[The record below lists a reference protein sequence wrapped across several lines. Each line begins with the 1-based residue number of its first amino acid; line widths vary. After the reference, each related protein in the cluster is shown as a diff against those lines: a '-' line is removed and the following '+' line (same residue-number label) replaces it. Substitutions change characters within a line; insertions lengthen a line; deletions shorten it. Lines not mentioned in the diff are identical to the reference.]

1 MSEKAKQLRKLLSK
15 KAEEIEKPKLGKI
28 ILNIKEKPK
37 MSEEKKNKLIK
48 RMNTAMEIQK
58 MKIEKESML
67 KKSDN
72 ILERAKIYENKIS
85 KENEK

>member
-1 MSEKAKQLRKLLSK
+1 
-15 KAEEIEKPKLGKI
+15 
-28 ILNIKEKPK
+28 

-58 MKIEKESML
+58 MKIEKEAIL

-72 ILERAKIYENKIS
+72 ILQRAKMYENKIS
-85 KENEK
+85 NENEK

>member
-1 MSEKAKQLRKLLSK
+1 MEKNIEK
-15 KAEEIEKPKLGKI
+15 EEIEKPKLGKV

-58 MKIEKESML
+58 IKNRNG
-67 KKSDN
+67 KS
-72 ILERAKIYENKIS
+72 I
-85 KENEK
+85 